1 MSTVNT
7 LVTRKGTQYIN
18 QTIIEQNNSKKAIK
32 EQLHGQTSKYA
43 VVQEQFLIC
52 QLCFWCA
59 SYYAHSM
66 VNVSVKFDIAATV
79 IAQCPSCDIKG
90 KIQSLPISHNKH
102 PAYGEH
108 S

>member
-7 LVTRKGTQYIN
+7 LVTRKGIQYIK

-32 EQLHGQTSKYA
+32 EQLHSQTSKHA
-43 VVQEQFLIC
+43 VVQKQFLIC

-59 SYYAHSM
+59 SYYAHSTA
-66 VNVSVKFDIAATV
+66 NISVKFDIANTV
-79 IAQCPSCDIKG
+79 IAQCPSCNIKG
-90 KIQSLPISHNKH
+90 KIQSLSISHNKH
-102 PAYGEH
+102 HTYGEH